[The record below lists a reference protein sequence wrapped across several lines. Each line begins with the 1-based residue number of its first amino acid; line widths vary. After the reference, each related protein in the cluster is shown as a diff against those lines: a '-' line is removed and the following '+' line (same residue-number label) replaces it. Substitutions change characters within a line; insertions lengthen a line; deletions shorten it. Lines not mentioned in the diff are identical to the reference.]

1 LCLLE
6 HLARARKRG
15 SMTVE
20 PRKRRPEVWVLMAVV
35 WVYMLLSQP
44 WTRVVALVIAGTAV
58 IAGLAIW
65 IAKKNAGPN
74 E

>member
-1 LCLLE
+1 M
-6 HLARARKRG
+6 R
-15 SMTVE
+15 VE
-20 PRKRRPEVWVLMAVV
+20 QRKRRPEVWVLMAVV

-58 IAGLAIW
+58 VASIAIW
-65 IAKKNAGPN
+65 IAKRLAKKTAGPN

>member
-1 LCLLE
+1 
-6 HLARARKRG
+6 
-15 SMTVE
+15 
-20 PRKRRPEVWVLMAVV
+20 MAVV
-35 WVYMLLSQP
+35 WVYMLVSQP